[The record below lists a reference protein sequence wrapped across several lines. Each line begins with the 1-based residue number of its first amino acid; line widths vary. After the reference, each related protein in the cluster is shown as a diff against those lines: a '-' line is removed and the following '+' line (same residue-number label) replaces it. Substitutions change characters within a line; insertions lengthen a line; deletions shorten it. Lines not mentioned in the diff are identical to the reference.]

1 MGKWSWCDHMWGSEG
16 WSVDQT
22 FLLKS
27 SHPALDLSRIRK
39 VNQPSVQNHRTR
51 STCSQIQKLN
61 LTHHEGQFL
70 GGAVDLM
77 YNTHNINNQE
87 NNATCWSLCVTT
99 AHICYHKVTPSL
111 YMNDK
116 LCGSFSDMQLF
127 QSYTEET
134 QQMTC

>member
-1 MGKWSWCDHMWGSEG
+1 MKVSFWVELWISE
-16 WSVDQT
+16 
-22 FLLKS
+22 
-27 SHPALDLSRIRK
+27 
-39 VNQPSVQNHRTR
+39 
-51 STCSQIQKLN
+51 
-61 LTHHEGQFL
+61 
-70 GGAVDLM
+70 

-87 NNATCWSLCVTT
+87 NNATCWSPCVTT

-134 QQMTC
+134 QQMTCWSSVDGAFNNER